1 MLGYA
6 SPFSISFIITN
17 EIIHFTPHPPLPLK
31 GGRVREGVMSL
42 YLLHFYY
49 LRLIRKAFVKGLPIP
64 PKPESGN
71 LKPALARTI
80 YLTGTGARVNFK
92 ECV

>member
-1 MLGYA
+1 
-6 SPFSISFIITN
+6 
-17 EIIHFTPHPPLPLK
+17 
-31 GGRVREGVMSL
+31 MSL